1 MILSKAI
8 CTLPEQKQIDLLNH
22 CANTMCSQKDD
33 AQRSIFQHY
42 HRLSPNGVADPISD
56 TELTS
61 PEVIH
66 AYLGVIESGIRYCET
81 HNVPFKVLEQHAVV
95 TNVTGWYE
103 KDLAA
108 IAASSRLTDEHIERA
123 QNILRNVIELVQI
136 AEFTDPNDRLN
147 YGGMYV
153 SYQCTAYQSAFM
165 AFCANK
171 LVDWQALSA
180 LLMPIMKRIELE
192 QTLFETACLTGNR
205 IEAIPLE
212 SDHCFLMRKI
222 VDHLE
227 STRADEP
234 QVMNLLNELGR
245 QASCFQSNFNH
256 PFRPMR
262 RLTDCLL
269 SVKVKDVSDD
279 LGIEKFDSQFQM
291 RSAIAMLID
300 SNVLNGREHSEF
312 LSLLASRKTA
322 LSDYSHIDGVFQCA
336 IDVYFAITKR
346 LFYIDSGIFT
356 AENEMIPAY
365 YYLLKTAKELAFELH
380 DKGLVASK
388 SKEEFYRTLF
398 EISDAL
404 SSSKGTGRGELL
416 STIKDVIIKGCIDFE
431 FIKSAFKDDVLKE
444 SYFNIPLR
452 NPFLDDSQY
461 IDFIEW
467 CHNIYLFG
475 PEAGESRKTSPVV
488 LECLL
493 KTIISVT
500 LMKEVYPLL
509 LDGQGIPPERIAR
522 LFELGIEFDL
532 LDEEDLNLITK
543 AGSIENI
550 CQQTSERFQQILDNR
565 PGANE
570 LVVSLLL
577 KERVAKA
584 DLSPNSIRACRPLL

>member
-22 CANTMCSQKDD
+22 CADTMCSQTDD
-33 AQRSIFQHY
+33 ARRSIFLHY

-56 TELTS
+56 AELTS

-66 AYLGVIESGIRYCET
+66 AYLRVIESGIRYCEA
-81 HNVPFKVLEQHAVV
+81 HQIPFKVLEQHAVV

-108 IAASSRLTDEHIERA
+108 IAASSRLTDEHIERV
-123 QNILRNVIELVQI
+123 QNILRDVIELVQI
-136 AEFTDPNDRLN
+136 AEFTDPNHRLN

-153 SYQCTAYQSAFM
+153 NYQCTAYQSAFM

-180 LLMPIMKRIELE
+180 LLVPIMKRIELE

-269 SVKVKDVSDD
+269 SVKAKDITDN
-279 LGIEKFDSQFQM
+279 LGIEQIDSQVQM
-291 RSAIAMLID
+291 RNAIAMLID
-300 SNVLNGREHSEF
+300 SKVLNGREHSEF

-322 LSDYSHIDGVFQCA
+322 LSDYSNINGVFQCA
-336 IDVYFAITKR
+336 MDVYFAIVKR
-346 LFYIDSGIFT
+346 LFYIDNGIFT
-356 AENEMIPAY
+356 AEDDIVPAY
-365 YYLLKTAKELAFELH
+365 HDLLKTS
-380 DKGLVASK
+380 KGLILEIHDNGLIASK
-388 SKEEFYRTLF
+388 NKQDFYRTLF
-398 EISDAL
+398 DMSGDL
-404 SSSKGTGRGELL
+404 SSSKGTGRPELF
-416 STIKDVIIKGCIDFE
+416 STIKDILSKGCIDLE

-452 NPFLDDSQY
+452 NPYIDESQY
-461 IDFIEW
+461 MDFIEW
-467 CHNIYLFG
+467 CHKIYLFG
-475 PEAGESRKTSPVV
+475 PEVGESRKTSPVV

-493 KTIISVT
+493 KTLVSVV

-509 LDGQGIPPERIAR
+509 LDGQGIPSDRLAR

-577 KERVAKA
+577 KERVAKT